1 MSAAKKSASGPINR
15 VRVMGFG
22 RRLGAQAIDA
32 IIVIFLTFIVG
43 IIISLIG
50 ITFQMFD
57 PSRGEALQPAIMIG
71 AILASLLYYVGM
83 WARQG
88 QTIGKSTLG
97 MMIVTK
103 DGGKLGWGKAFLRY
117 IGYMVSSLLVGLGFL
132 WIAIDKKRQGW
143 HDKIAGTYVINSDDD
158 INFGDKVEFV
168 PADAG
173 IGWGWIVLWA
183 IVAIA
188 GPVGG
193 VAAWLTLGP
202 VISRTLMDLL
212 GR

>member
-1 MSAAKKSASGPINR
+1 MSAAKTSSSGRINQ
-15 VRVMGFG
+15 VHVMGFG
-22 RRLGAQAIDA
+22 RRLGAQLIDA
-32 IIVIFLTFIVG
+32 IIVVFLTFIVG
-43 IIISLIG
+43 VIIALIG

-57 PSRGEALQPAIMIG
+57 PSRGEALQPAIIAG
-71 AILASLLYYVGM
+71 AVIASMLYYVGM

-97 MMIVTK
+97 MTIVTK

-117 IGYMVSSLLVGLGFL
+117 IGYMVSSLLAGLGFL
-132 WIAIDKKRQGW
+132 WIAIDKQRQGW
-143 HDKIAGTYVINSDDD
+143 HDKIAGTYVINTDDD

-173 IGWGWIVLWA
+173 TGWGWIVLWA
-183 IVAIA
+183 IVAVA
-188 GPVGG
+188 GPMGG
-193 VAAWLTLGP
+193 VAAWVALGP
-202 VISRTLMDLL
+202 AISRMLMGIL